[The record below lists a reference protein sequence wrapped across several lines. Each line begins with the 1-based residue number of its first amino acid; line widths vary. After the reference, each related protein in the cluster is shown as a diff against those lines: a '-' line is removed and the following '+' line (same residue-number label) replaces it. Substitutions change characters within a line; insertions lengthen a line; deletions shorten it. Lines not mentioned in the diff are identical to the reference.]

1 MKSTRFPF
9 LRKNQQVRHSMI
21 SRTFATGILSP
32 LLAGRAGKGGQVST
46 PALLYVGAFSKAT
59 GNGGERE

>member
-9 LRKNQQVRHSMI
+9 LHKNQQVHHPMI
-21 SRTFATGILSP
+21 SSTFVTGNLSP
-32 LLAGRAGKGGQVST
+32 LAGQAGKGGQVST
-46 PALLYVGAFSKAT
+46 PALLCVGTFSKAT

>member
-32 LLAGRAGKGGQVST
+32 PGRAGKGGQVST

>member
-9 LRKNQQVRHSMI
+9 LHKNQQEVRYSMI
-21 SRTFATGILSP
+21 SSTFVTGHLSP
-32 LLAGRAGKGGQVST
+32 FAGQAGKGGQVST
-46 PALLYVGAFSKAT
+46 PALLCVGTFSKVT